1 MDLLALAFGI
11 VAAASTVYVFLLR
24 KELLRVRS
32 ELEPLRKYEVVRNA
46 EERARQVIEEATTR
60 AADETRR
67 ARAAADQLIVEA
79 QTRKSAAE
87 RDAGRLMAEAEQ
99 RARHLIDD
107 AAERSKD
114 EIQRARLRA
123 EQLGAEAQRQVAAAR
138 ADANRIIDEANVKAR
153 EIAGDA
159 MDALGRVR
167 ELERTASALKNVIEG
182 YGDQYLIPT
191 HSLLDELAEEFG
203 FTEAGQELKRARD
216 RVRAMVKSKQTA
228 TCDYVEAVRRDTA
241 IAFVTDAF
249 NGKVDTILARAKND
263 NFGTLRQEILD
274 AFTLVNTNGAAFR
287 DARILPEFRDARI
300 DELRWATV
308 AQELKLK
315 EREEQRAIK
324 EHLREEER
332 AQREFERA
340 LKEAAKEEELLKKA
354 MEKVQKQVA
363 TATAEER
370 ARFEAQLQDLN
381 QKLADAEARSQRALS
396 MAQQTKSGHVYVIS
410 NIGSF
415 GEHVYKIGMTR
426 RLEPQDRVR
435 ELGDASVPFEFDVHA
450 LIYSD
455 DAPRLERDLHRR
467 FLRTQVNKVN
477 PRKEFFRVPIA
488 AIRSELDGLG
498 MNTSWTM
505 TAAAR
510 EYRETL
516 AIEAAMEKNEFD
528 ESRWAESQVEAME
541 AEVLE
546 AVEA

>member
-46 EERARQVIEEATTR
+46 EERARQVIEEATSR

-67 ARAAADQLIVEA
+67 ARAAADQLVAEA
-79 QTRKSAAE
+79 QTRKNAAE
-87 RDAGRLMAEAEQ
+87 RDAGTLVAEAEQ
-99 RARHLIDD
+99 RARHVVDD
-107 AAERSKD
+107 AVERSKD
-114 EIQRARLRA
+114 EVQRARLRA

-228 TCDYVEAVRRDTA
+228 ACDYVEAVRRDTA

-324 EHLREEER
+324 ERLREEER

-354 MEKVQKQVA
+354 MEKVQKQVDS
-363 TATAEER
+363 ATAEER

-467 FLRTQVNKVN
+467 FLRAQVNKVN
-477 PRKEFFRVPIA
+477 PRKEFFKVPIA
-488 AIRSELDGLG
+488 AIRNELDGLG

>member
-107 AAERSKD
+107 AAERSRD

-324 EHLREEER
+324 ERLREEER